1 MNSDMCNLSGYVN
14 IFGSHLWFFP
24 LVNGGMGSAAPLV
37 ASSSSTK
44 KPQSAK
50 TQSPWISLSRKPDFK
65 VISLSEALR
74 PQPAE
79 RKLTTPAGVVPI
91 KYLLAL

>member
-50 TQSPWISLSRKPDFK
+50 TQSP
-65 VISLSEALR
+65 
-74 PQPAE
+74 
-79 RKLTTPAGVVPI
+79 
-91 KYLLAL
+91 